1 MTRPTGSTAAR
12 RMPVRRTMSRNE
24 WRGVAS
30 PELPAGSAAVAYA
43 ITAAA
48 IGTAGAS
55 ATNQVTVGL
64 TGDREIHWGGPDRA
78 AEKAAVLL
86 PLLGQSGHRYDVSS
100 PELPTI
106 RP

>member
-1 MTRPTGSTAAR
+1 VLAA
-12 RMPVRRTMSRNE
+12 
-24 WRGVAS
+24 
-30 PELPAGSAAVAYA
+30 LPAQLHGDVLTVDVGAADPSRPVP
-43 ITAAA
+43 AAQ
-48 IGTAGAS
+48 